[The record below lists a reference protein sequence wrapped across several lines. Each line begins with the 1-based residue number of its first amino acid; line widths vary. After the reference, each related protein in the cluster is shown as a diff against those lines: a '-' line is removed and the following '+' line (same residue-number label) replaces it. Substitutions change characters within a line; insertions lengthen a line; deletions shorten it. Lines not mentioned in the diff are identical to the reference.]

1 MFTND
6 VAILTHLYGTF
17 GRVLQANVT
26 VDLRRRGFCL
36 PVLDIEDS
44 CWPRTGEAY
53 YD

>member
-1 MFTND
+1 MYNIRVILLY

-26 VDLRRRGFCL
+26 VDLRRRGFRL

-44 CWPRTGEAY
+44 C
-53 YD
+53 